1 MRLYFIRHAQS
12 SNNALYDATG
22 AEVGR
27 SDDPELT
34 PLGVQQARA
43 LGDFL
48 ERGTDPLERGKGAAP
63 STPEAA
69 REGAARDGAVQPA
82 RGAALTH
89 LYTSPMTRAVQTS
102 LEVARGTGLTP
113 LVWEDWHEAGG
124 IWLEEGGVRVGRE
137 GKDRV
142 YFQQHFPN
150 VQLPEGYADKGWW
163 SRAYET
169 DAELYPRAA
178 RAWKT
183 LLERHGETRD
193 RVAIVSHGLFYAYV
207 VAVAFGLPS
216 LEGVFFV
223 MNNTGVT
230 RVDHKENAHGT
241 TNLVYANRLAHL
253 EDTQVS

>member
-12 SNNALYDATG
+12 SNNALWDATG

-34 PLGVQQARA
+34 DVGHAQARA

-48 ERGTDPLERGKGAAP
+48 ARGDDPLEKGSA
-63 STPEAA
+63 SI
-69 REGAARDGAVQPA
+69 
-82 RGAALTH
+82 TH
-89 LYTSPMTRAVQTS
+89 LYCSPMTRAVQTA
-102 LEVARGTGLTP
+102 LEVSRGTGLTP

-137 GKDRV
+137 GKNRV

-150 VQLPEGYADKGWW
+150 VQVPEQYGEAGWW

-169 DAELYPRAA
+169 DAELYPRAQ
-178 RAWKT
+178 RAWKE
-183 LLERHGETRD
+183 LLERHGGKPD
-193 RVAIVSHGLFYAYV
+193 RVAIVSHGLFYAYI

-223 MNNTGVT
+223 MNNTAVT
-230 RVDHKENAHGT
+230 RIDHQENQFRT
-241 TNLVYANRLAHL
+241 TNLIYANRLAHL
-253 EDTQVS
+253 EGKLVT